1 MKLVIIA
8 NRIPLAIRGT
18 DPLTFV
24 RSPGGLVSGIDA
36 FIKKAN
42 ISNRVWIGWAGSH
55 VKKKDVEKIKTTL
68 EEEQNCIPIYIP
80 EKLMDKFYNG
90 FSNKT
95 LWPLFHNMPTFAS
108 YKQDEWQAYQDTNK
122 LFFKAFV
129 DNVEVDKDTYI
140 WIHDYH
146 LMLLPSMVREFY
158 PDAKIGFFLHIPFPP
173 PETFVQL
180 PWRKEILDGLLGAD
194 VVGFHTYE
202 YTMNFLRSASR
213 VLGVEHSM
221 GEIVYSGRM
230 IKVDTFP
237 MGIDIDIF
245 NLKDEKIDSQVVS
258 IKEILHHK
266 KIIFSVDRLDYTKG
280 VYNRLLAYED
290 LLKRREDFR
299 GRVVLILNVVPSRE
313 SVEHYQ
319 RMKRQIEEKVA
330 EINGFFGCVEWVPIL
345 YHYKS
350 LPVNE
355 LISHY
360 RACDVILV
368 TPIKDGMNLVAK
380 EFVASR
386 QDLKGVLI
394 LSEFA
399 GASKELGEA
408 LIVNPNSIEEL
419 SKAIETALDMPED
432 EQGFRLKAMQE
443 RLRRYDILR
452 WGNDFV
458 NSIKEVS
465 SKREALKT
473 KELTNRL
480 IRKLKEIFNNSKKRL
495 ILLDYDGTLVPISRN
510 PNAAIPTE
518 ELIYALNKLGSI
530 ENTNV
535 VIISGRKKDWLEKW
549 FKHLPISLIAEHG
562 CLIKSPGESWEAK
575 CCLNQEMREK
585 IKNIMES
592 YVDKLPQAF
601 LEEKDFTLAFHYRN
615 ADQEMASLRVAEL
628 VDELG
633 SLIAN
638 TELNILMGNKVVEI
652 RPASINKGTTA
663 VSLCQDCD
671 FIMAMGDDVTDED
684 MFKALPQ
691 KSITIKVG
699 TGPSF
704 ARYYIPSQ
712 KNALEILNA
721 LVEDY

>member
-8 NRIPLAIRGT
+8 NRIPLTIRGT
-18 DPLTFV
+18 DPLIFV

-42 ISNRVWIGWAGSH
+42 ISDWVWIGWVGSR
-55 VKKKDVEKIKTTL
+55 VKKRDLEKIRSTL
-68 EEEQNCIPIYIP
+68 IQESNCIPIYIP
-80 EKLMDKFYNG
+80 EKLLDKFYNG

-95 LWPLFHNMPTFAS
+95 LWPLFHNMPDLAT
-108 YKQDEWQAYQDTNK
+108 YKQDEWQSYQEVNK
-122 LFFKAFV
+122 LFFRALI

-173 PETFVQL
+173 PETFAQL
-180 PWRKEILDGLLGAD
+180 PWKRETLEGLLGAD
-194 VVGFHTYE
+194 VIGFHTYE
-202 YTMNFLRSASR
+202 YTTNFLRSLSR
-213 VLGVEHSM
+213 VLGIEHSM
-221 GEIVYSGRM
+221 GELVYNSRI
-230 IKVDTFP
+230 IKADTFP
-237 MGIDIDIF
+237 MGIDVDKF
-245 NLKDEKIDSQVVS
+245 NVKDDEIEEQVLS
-258 IKEILHHK
+258 IKQVLHYK

-280 VYNRLLAYED
+280 IYNRLLAYED

-299 GRVVLILNVVPSRE
+299 NNVVLILNIVPSRE
-313 SVEHYQ
+313 GVEHYQ
-319 RMKRQIEEKVA
+319 RMKRQIEEKIA
-330 EINGFFGCVEWVPIL
+330 EINGYFGSVEWVPIL

-355 LISHY
+355 LIAHY
-360 RACDVILV
+360 RACDVILI

-399 GASKELGEA
+399 GAAKELGEA

-419 SKAIETALDMPED
+419 SKAIEAALDMPED
-432 EQGFRLKAMQE
+432 EQSFRLKAMQE

-452 WGNDFV
+452 WGNDFISSV
-458 NSIKEVS
+458 KEIS
-465 SKREALKT
+465 SKREILKT
-473 KELTNRL
+473 KELTERL
-480 IRKLKEIFNNSKKRL
+480 IRKLKDMFNSARKRL
-495 ILLDYDGTLVPISRN
+495 ILLDYDGTLIPIARR
-510 PNAAIPTE
+510 PDMAIPTE
-518 ELIYALNKLGSI
+518 EIRYILYNLGSM
-530 ENTNV
+530 ENTKV
-535 VIISGRKKDWLEKW
+535 VLISGRKKEWLERW
-549 FKHLPISLIAEHG
+549 FGNLPITLVAEHG

-575 CCLNQEMREK
+575 CYINQEIREK
-585 IKNIMES
+585 VKNIMES

-601 LEEKDFTLAFHYRN
+601 VEEKDFTLAFHYRN

-628 VDELG
+628 VDEIS

-652 RPASINKGTTA
+652 RPASVNKGTIA
-663 VSLCQDCD
+663 VSLSQDCD
-671 FIMAMGDDVTDED
+671 FILAMGDDTTDED
-684 MFKALPQ
+684 MFKSLPQ

-704 ARYYIPSQ
+704 ARYYLPSQ
-712 KNALEILNA
+712 RSALDFLSK
-721 LVEDY
+721 LSKS

>member
-8 NRIPLAIRGT
+8 NRIPLAIKEME
-18 DPLTFV
+18 PLTFV
-24 RSPGGLVSGIDA
+24 RSPGGLVSGVDA

-42 ISNRVWIGWAGSH
+42 ISNWIWIGWVGSH
-55 VKKKDVEKIKTTL
+55 VKKKDVEKNKKIL
-68 EEEQNCIPIYIP
+68 IEEQSCIPIYIP
-80 EKLMDKFYNG
+80 EKLVDKFYNG
-90 FSNKT
+90 FSNRT

-122 LFFKAFV
+122 LFFKNFV

-146 LMLLPSMVREFY
+146 LMLLPNIIREFY
-158 PDAKIGFFLHIPFPP
+158 PDARIGFFLHIPFPP

-194 VVGFHTYE
+194 VIGFHTYE
-202 YTMNFLRSASR
+202 YTMNFLRSTAR

-221 GEIVYSGRM
+221 GEVVYSGRM

-237 MGIDIDIF
+237 MGVDIDIF

-258 IKEILHHK
+258 IKEILHYK

-290 LLKRREDFR
+290 LLKRREDYR
-299 GRVVLILNVVPSRE
+299 GKVVLILNVVPSRE

-350 LPVNE
+350 LSVDE
-355 LISHY
+355 LIAHY
-360 RACDVILV
+360 RACDVMLV

-380 EFVASR
+380 EFIASR

-399 GASKELGEA
+399 GAAKELGEA
-408 LIVNPNSIEEL
+408 LIVNPNSIDEL
-419 SKAIETALDMPED
+419 SKAIETALEMSED
-432 EQGFRLKAMQE
+432 NQMFRLKSMQE
-443 RLRRYDILR
+443 RLRRYDILK
-452 WGNDFV
+452 WGSDF
-458 NSIKEVS
+458 IDAMTKIA
-465 SKREALKT
+465 SKREILKT
-473 KELTNRL
+473 KELTHRL
-480 IRKLKEIFNNSKKRL
+480 IRKLKEIFNHSKRRL

-510 PNAAIPTE
+510 PNTAIPTQ
-518 ELIYALNKLGSI
+518 ELIYTLHKLGAI

-549 FKHLPISLIAEHG
+549 FKHLPITLVAEHG
-562 CLIKSPGESWEAK
+562 CLIKYPKENWEIK
-575 CCLNQEMREK
+575 CCLNQEIREK
-585 IKNIMES
+585 VKNIMEP
-592 YVDKLPQAF
+592 YMDKLPQAF
-601 LEEKDFTLAFHYRN
+601 VEEKDFTLAFHYRN
-615 ADQEMASLRVAEL
+615 ADQEMAYLRVAEL
-628 VDELG
+628 VEELS

-638 TELNILMGNKVVEI
+638 TELNILMGNKVIEL
-652 RPASINKGTTA
+652 RPANVNKGTIA
-663 VSLCQDCD
+663 SSLCRNYD

-684 MFKALPQ
+684 MFKSLPQ
-691 KSITIKVG
+691 KSITIKIG

-704 ARYYIPSQ
+704 ARYYMPSQ
-712 KNALEILNA
+712 ENALEILNA
-721 LVEDY
+721 LVENY